1 MSSTRKQAGQPAA
14 KGKAPVD
21 RKPAAPIFTP
31 LNVGIVLVII
41 ILASIGFFWKSIYI
55 AKTAEIDTVNGQI
68 EAQKRQNEVY
78 QKKAEMLPKAEQ
90 IKSIMTKKLQ
100 QEQKYFLKGQED
112 LMNFFEQ
119 WFLDVLMGHGIYT
132 AKVEIAP
139 EIVFKISYA
148 ASPIETLPP
157 LTDAIDLFAWEYIG
171 EGTGD
176 GTVSTKMP
184 EFLSPLTI
192 TLTEF
197 TMTYEELKRFVK
209 DLQTDSTY
217 FVTVHAFRNTGGD
230 DNQYGFRTV
239 SQYEMIFTVY
249 FINPEGTTAGEAP
262 PGMPKDRK
270 L

>member
-1 MSSTRKQAGQPAA
+1 MSSTRKQGAPAG
-14 KGKAPVD
+14 KGKAPVE
-21 RKPAAPIFTP
+21 RRPAKPIFTP

-41 ILASIGFFWKSIYI
+41 ILGTVGFFWKSIYI
-55 AKTAEIDTVNGQI
+55 AKSAEIDTVNGQI

-90 IKSIMTKKLQ
+90 IKSLMITKLD

-112 LMNFFEQ
+112 LMFFFGE

-132 AKVEIAP
+132 ATVEIEP
-139 EIVFKISYA
+139 KIKFKVSYA

-157 LTDAIDLFAWEYIG
+157 LSEAIDLFEWEYIG

-192 TLTEF
+192 TITEF
-197 TMTYEELKRFVK
+197 FMTYEEMKKFVW
-209 DLQTDSTY
+209 DLQRDSTY
-217 FVTVHAFRNTGGD
+217 FVTVHGFRNTGGD
-230 DNQYGFRTV
+230 DNQYGFRTT
-239 SQYEMIFTVY
+239 SKYEIIFTVY
-249 FINPEGTTAGEAP
+249 FINPEGTTSGEAP